1 MVKIRVPATSA
12 NMGPGFDSMGIAL
25 TLYNYITGGGDRR
38 RKTGNRHPGRF
49 RRNIWLG
56 TRETSSTK
64 RMQRHFRYIGYE
76 HKGLKLTLE
85 NNVPLTRGLGS
96 SSAGIVGGL
105 AAANKL
111 TGGKVS
117 DDELLRLA
125 TELEG
130 HPDNVSPALLGG
142 FTVSVLR
149 KDRLG
154 RIAVDYVKTDMNDDL
169 RFAALIPDFI
179 LKTKKSRTVLPNT
192 VSRSDAVYN
201 TGHSALLASS
211 LILGKYDNIRYA
223 VGDKLHQR
231 FRKTLVP
238 HMDDLFSLCYAKGA
252 LGVYLSGAGPTVMA
266 MVRRNNQNFEREVRE
281 ALEKKYR
288 RWSLKMLDVDNRGA
302 AQIG

>member
-12 NMGPGFDSMGIAL
+12 NMRPGFDSMGIAL
-25 TLYNYITGGGDRR
+25 TLYNYITAEETGDGKLVIDIPDDSEKYLARDE
-38 RKTGNRHPGRF
+38 
-49 RRNIWLG
+49 RNLVY
-56 TRETSSTK
+56 K
-64 RMQRHFRYIGYE
+64 AMQRLFRYIGYE